1 MLIDSQQLL
10 FNFHFF
16 LQIVIP
22 FVLLIVLNI
31 RTYQKIVEFE
41 QTLNNPV
48 TVKFQNKRSTK
59 SMASN
64 IEVSNNETNF
74 EMVELVGVD
83 EQDQE
88 IQSNQNI
95 DFISKIRSFRG
106 SKHLSIHR
114 EKRGKKICIKS
125 VVP

>member
-1 MLIDSQQLL
+1 M
-10 FNFHFF
+10 
-16 LQIVIP
+16 
-22 FVLLIVLNI
+22 LNI

-83 EQDQE
+83 EQEQE

>member
-1 MLIDSQQLL
+1 M
-10 FNFHFF
+10 
-16 LQIVIP
+16 
-22 FVLLIVLNI
+22 LLIVLNI

-64 IEVSNNETNF
+64 IEASNNEQNF

-83 EQDQE
+83 EQDHE

-95 DFISKIRSFRG
+95 DFISKLRSFRG

-114 EKRGKKICIKS
+114 DKRGKKICIRMIT
-125 VVP
+125 